1 MSEGA
6 ADGGECSR
14 RGLRSSI
21 AERGR
26 VAGAIKAWFASIG
39 FCGLAA
45 VGPAFAQAPENG
57 DELARMMI
65 KQAESGGGRVD
76 MHRFGDGAC
85 FVAEGLS
92 AAYVARRQ
100 FPGYPV
106 AYREADPGNGLWFIL
121 LAATARRTSGSMR
134 SSRASCVGTCRRTRG
149 SVMRWCV
156 AIPRTSRP
164 PRPSGPG
171 RSSSPCP
178 EAADS
183 RCRSR
188 NRGRWAALRSAHPAA
203 YAPGVHPVA
212 IVHSRSSCNRSI
224 WRCESGAI

>member
-1 MSEGA
+1 MSEVA
-6 ADGGECSR
+6 ADRRECSR
-14 RGLRSSI
+14 DSLFSAI

-26 VAGAIKAWFASIG
+26 VAGAIKAFFASIG

-65 KQAESGGGRVD
+65 AQAETGGGRVD

-121 LAATARRTSGSMR
+121 LADHGKANVRIYAIKQGVLRWEVPENARVGDAMVCSDTAD
-134 SSRASCVGTCRRTRG
+134 
-149 SVMRWCV
+149 
-156 AIPRTSRP
+156 IRP
-164 PRPSGPG
+164 PRQSGPG

-178 EAADS
+178 EAAEAVA
-183 RCRSR
+183 
-188 NRGRWAALRSAHPAA
+188 GRAIDPAL
-203 YAPGVHPVA
+203 
-212 IVHSRSSCNRSI
+212 
-224 WRCESGAI
+224 

>member
-1 MSEGA
+1 MPFSISTLLIRNLRDVFGENDPARRRAAIDEIWTEEGVFY
-6 ADGGECSR
+6 DPKSGVH
-14 RGLRSSI
+14 RGRDEI
-21 AERGR
+21 DR
-26 VAGAIKAWFASIG
+26 VAGAIKACFASIG

-65 KQAESGGGRVD
+65 KQAEADGGRVD

-121 LAATARRTSGSMR
+121 LADHGKANVRIYAIKQGVLRWDVPENARVGDAMVCSDTADISTS
-134 SSRASCVGTCRRTRG
+134 AAVG
-149 SVMRWCV
+149 
-156 AIPRTSRP
+156 
-164 PRPSGPG
+164 SGPLFK
-171 RSSSPCP
+171 PVP
-178 EAADS
+178 
-183 RCRSR
+183 RSR
-188 NRGRWAALRSAHPAA
+188 
-203 YAPGVHPVA
+203 
-212 IVHSRSSCNRSI
+212 
-224 WRCESGAI
+224 

>member
-1 MSEGA
+1 MSEVA
-6 ADGGECSR
+6 ADRREYSR
-14 RGLRSSI
+14 DSLCSSI

-26 VAGAIKAWFASIG
+26 VAGAIKACFASIG

-57 DELARMMI
+57 DQLASMMI
-65 KQAESGGGRVD
+65 KQAELGSGRVD

-121 LAATARRTSGSMR
+121 LADHGKANVRIYAIKQGVLRWDVPENARVGDAMVCSDTADISTS
-134 SSRASCVGTCRRTRG
+134 AAVG
-149 SVMRWCV
+149 
-156 AIPRTSRP
+156 
-164 PRPSGPG
+164 SGPLFK
-171 RSSSPCP
+171 PVP
-178 EAADS
+178 
-183 RCRSR
+183 RSR
-188 NRGRWAALRSAHPAA
+188 
-203 YAPGVHPVA
+203 
-212 IVHSRSSCNRSI
+212 
-224 WRCESGAI
+224 

>member
-6 ADGGECSR
+6 ADGGEGSR
-14 RGLRSSI
+14 HGLRSSI
-21 AERGR
+21 VERGR
-26 VAGAIKAWFASIG
+26 VAGAIKACFASIG

-45 VGPAFAQAPENG
+45 VAPALAQAPENG

-65 KQAESGGGRVD
+65 AQAETGGGRVD

-121 LAATARRTSGSMR
+121 LADHGKANVRIYAIKQGVLRWDVPENARVGDAMVCSDTADISTSAAVGS
-134 SSRASCVGTCRRTRG
+134 
-149 SVMRWCV
+149 
-156 AIPRTSRP
+156 
-164 PRPSGPG
+164 G
-171 RSSSPCP
+171 RSSSQCP

-183 RCRSR
+183 HCRSR

-203 YAPGVHPVA
+203 YAPAVHPVA
-212 IVHSRSSCNRSI
+212 IVHSRSPCNRSI
-224 WRCESGAI
+224 

>member
-6 ADGGECSR
+6 ADGGECSLH
-14 RGLRSSI
+14 GLRSSI
-21 AERGR
+21 VERGR
-26 VAGAIKAWFASIG
+26 VAGAIKACFVSIG

-45 VGPAFAQAPENG
+45 VAPALAQAPENG
-57 DELARMMI
+57 DQLARMMI

-121 LAATARRTSGSMR
+121 LADHGKANVRIYAIKQGVLRWDVPENARVGDAMVCSDTADISTS
-134 SSRASCVGTCRRTRG
+134 AAVG
-149 SVMRWCV
+149 
-156 AIPRTSRP
+156 
-164 PRPSGPG
+164 SGPLFK
-171 RSSSPCP
+171 PVP
-178 EAADS
+178 
-183 RCRSR
+183 RSR
-188 NRGRWAALRSAHPAA
+188 
-203 YAPGVHPVA
+203 
-212 IVHSRSSCNRSI
+212 
-224 WRCESGAI
+224 

>member
-1 MSEGA
+1 MSEVA
-6 ADGGECSR
+6 ADRREWSR
-14 RGLRSSI
+14 DSLCSSI

-26 VAGAIKAWFASIG
+26 VAGAIKACFASIG

-65 KQAESGGGRVD
+65 KQAESDGGRVD

-106 AYREADPGNGLWFIL
+106 AYREADPGNGPVVYPAGGPRQGERQDLCDQAGRPAL
-121 LAATARRTSGSMR
+121 G
-134 SSRASCVGTCRRTRG
+134 RAGER
-149 SVMRWCV
+149 
-156 AIPRTSRP
+156 A
-164 PRPSGPG
+164 G
-171 RSSSPCP
+171 R
-178 EAADS
+178 
-183 RCRSR
+183 
-188 NRGRWAALRSAHPAA
+188 
-203 YAPGVHPVA
+203 
-212 IVHSRSSCNRSI
+212 
-224 WRCESGAI
+224 